1 MPIIEP
7 GIVWA
12 NIGSHRF
19 SSGVAPRAVAAKTKG
34 YQEFK
39 SSSSVFKSQII
50 MGLPV
55 LREHFF
61 LMQSTSFGYL
71 CSYPG
76 TLSVE
81 VT

>member
-61 LMQSTSFGYL
+61 FNAKHQFWLLML
-71 CSYPG
+71 IPWHP
-76 TLSVE
+76 
-81 VT
+81 